1 MANFA
6 LNIIDG
12 VYAMSRSRLTLITA
26 FLLMIVAGCC
36 TAEVHQHAHEEEL
49 LQMHASH
56 VHGEVIFNIVLE
68 DDHLDVEMI
77 SPAMNITGFEHA
89 PSTEQERQA
98 VEEAVRKLGDAGNLL
113 MLPETAGC
121 KPGAATIETPLREE
135 HADHDHGHEQ
145 AAEPEDEGEHAE
157 FHVTHSLQCDKSGAI
172 DSVTLT
178 LFRHFPGVEKVRLQW
193 IHGQRQGAA
202 IVEPGN
208 PAVTF
213 E

>member
-1 MANFA
+1 
-6 LNIIDG
+6 
-12 VYAMSRSRLTLITA
+12 
-26 FLLMIVAGCC
+26 
-36 TAEVHQHAHEEEL
+36 
-49 LQMHASH
+49 MHASH

-121 KPGAATIETPLREE
+121 KPGAATIETPLTEE
-135 HADHDHGHEQ
+135 HADHGHEQ
-145 AAEPEDEGEHAE
+145 AAEPENEGEHAE